1 MIPLT
6 LRQVAETVGGTL
18 HAVPDPDLVVTAPP
32 EHDSRKVVPGGL
44 FLAVPGERTDG
55 RAHAASAHAAG
66 AVATLASDP
75 LDVPTV
81 VLGEGPYPTPP
92 EESKRLA
99 LAAVAALAKA
109 NAEALVAQGLTIVGV
124 TGSSGKT
131 STKDLLAQVLATK
144 GSTVGPPGSYNNELG
159 HPWTV
164 LRAGPESVFLVLEL
178 AARGIG
184 HIAALA
190 RIARPRIGVVLGV
203 GSAHLGEFGS
213 RENIAIAKGELVEA
227 LPSAEDGGVAVLNA
241 DDPLVLAMAARTKA
255 RVVRYGMSESAEIRA
270 ADVRVDALARP
281 RFTLITPQGEAPVEL
296 QVHGE
301 HQAHNAL
308 AAAAVA
314 LECGLSVAQTAEAL
328 SRARAAS
335 PRRMQVTE
343 RADGAVVINDSYN
356 ANPESMRA
364 GLRAL
369 VDMADNSGGVS
380 WAVLGPMGE
389 LGEDSI
395 ALHDQLGRYAVRLS
409 VKRLLVVGDS
419 RSAKALHTGA
429 VLEGSWSGEAELVS
443 DWSQAARIV
452 ADELGP
458 RDVVLVKASQS
469 EGLWQVAE
477 SLTNVVEGRADVAGS
492 GLV

>member
-6 LRQVAETVGGTL
+6 LRQIAEIVGGTL
-18 HAVPDPDLVVTAPP
+18 RSVADPDLLVTAPP

-55 RAHAASAHAAG
+55 RLHAVAAHAAG

-81 VLGEGPYPTPP
+81 VLGEGPHPSEP
-92 EESKRLA
+92 EEAARLA
-99 LAAVAALAKA
+99 LAALAALAAA
-109 NAEALVAQGLTIVGV
+109 NASALAAKGLTIVGI

-131 STKDLLAQVLATK
+131 STKDLVAQVLAEH
-144 GSTVGPPGSYNNELG
+144 GPTVGPPGSFNNEIG

-164 LRAGPESVFLVLEL
+164 LRAGLDTRFLVLEL

-184 HIAALA
+184 HIAELA
-190 RIARPRIGVVLGV
+190 RIARPKIGVVLGV

-213 RENIAIAKGELVEA
+213 RENIALAKGELVEA
-227 LPSAEDGGVAVLNA
+227 LPPEAEGGVAVLNA
-241 DDPLVLAMAARTKA
+241 DDPLVSAMASRTRA
-255 RVVRYGMSESAEIRA
+255 RVVRYGMSESA
-270 ADVRVDALARP
+270 DVRALDVRLDPLARA
-281 RFTLITPQGEAPVEL
+281 RFTLATPRGAAPVEL

-314 LECGLSVAQTAEAL
+314 LECGLTTEQTAEAL

-335 PRRMQVTE
+335 PRRMQVA
-343 RADGAVVINDSYN
+343 RRPDGAAVINDSYN

-369 VDMADNSGGVS
+369 VDMADSSGGAS

-395 ALHDQLGRYAVRLS
+395 ALHDQLGRYVVRLS
-409 VKRLLVVGDS
+409 VDRLVVVGES
-419 RSAKALHTGA
+419 RAARALHTGA
-429 VLEGSWSGEAELVS
+429 VLEGSWSGEAVLVP
-443 DWSQAARIV
+443 DWQEAARVV
-452 ADELGP
+452 ADGLGP

-469 EGLWQVAE
+469 EGLWKVAE
-477 SLTNVVEGRADVAGS
+477 ALTDVAGFGFS
-492 GLV
+492 

>member
-1 MIPLT
+1 MIPMT
-6 LRQVAETVGGTL
+6 LRRIAEVVGGKL
-18 HAVPDPDLVVTAPP
+18 HAVADPDLIATAPP
-32 EHDSRKVVPGGL
+32 EHDSRNVVPGGL

-55 RAHAASAHAAG
+55 RLHAASAHAAG

-81 VLGEGPYPTPP
+81 VLGEGPYPTEP

-99 LAAVAALAKA
+99 LAALAALAKE
-109 NAEALVAQGLTIVGV
+109 NAEALAAKGLTIVGI

-131 STKDLLAQVLATK
+131 STKDLVAQVLAER
-144 GSTVGPPGSYNNELG
+144 GATVGPPGSFNNEIG

-164 LRAGPESVFLVLEL
+164 LRADLDTQFLVLEL
-178 AARGIG
+178 AARGVG
-184 HIAALA
+184 HIAELA

-213 RENIAIAKGELVEA
+213 RENIALAKGELVEA

-241 DDPLVLAMAARTKA
+241 DDLLVSAMASRTRA
-255 RVVRYGMSESAEIRA
+255 RVVRYGMSESADIRA
-270 ADVRVDALARP
+270 VDIRLDALARA
-281 RFTLITPQGEAPVEL
+281 RFTLVTPQGEAPVEL

-308 AAAAVA
+308 AAVAVA
-314 LECGLSVAQTAEAL
+314 LECGMTAAQAAEAL

-335 PRRMQVTE
+335 PRRMQVGQ

-369 VDMADNSGGVS
+369 VDMADTSGGVS

-389 LGEDSI
+389 LGED
-395 ALHDQLGRYAVRLS
+395 AVVLHDQLGRYVVRLS
-409 VKRLLVVGDS
+409 VDRLVVVGDS
-419 RSAKALHTGA
+419 RAARALHTGA
-429 VLEGSWSGEAELVS
+429 VLEGSWSGEAVLVP
-443 DWSQAARIV
+443 DWQEAARVV

-458 RDVVLVKASQS
+458 RDVVLVKASQA
-469 EGLWQVAE
+469 EGLWKVAE
-477 SLTNVVEGRADVAGS
+477 ALTDVAGS
-492 GLV
+492 GLS